1 MAEPIGYPK
10 LAKLYHQR
18 LSTIKDIESR
28 AVAFDIQERFW
39 AIEALLDKIMQGT
52 EEFRRRISR

>member
-18 LSTIKDIESR
+18 LGTIKDIESR